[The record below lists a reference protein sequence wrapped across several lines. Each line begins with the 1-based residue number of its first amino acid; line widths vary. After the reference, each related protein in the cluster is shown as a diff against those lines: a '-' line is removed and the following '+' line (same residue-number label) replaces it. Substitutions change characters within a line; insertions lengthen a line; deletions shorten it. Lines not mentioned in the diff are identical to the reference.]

1 MPAVGKKG
9 HRAKHYAANDLRD
22 HHGARQADNQPA
34 APFVAGVANPEK
46 NVLVSPVIQR
56 TGVHVACP
64 NVSKEA

>member
-1 MPAVGKKG
+1 MISATIMVPVS
-9 HRAKHYAANDLRD
+9 
-22 HHGARQADNQPA
+22 DNQPA